1 MKIDQIKKEFPI
13 FDEKIQNN
21 DLVYLDSA
29 NSSQKPKI
37 VIDRIN
43 EFYTKQ
49 FSNVGRSVHYLAV
62 AATNMYENTRSSVQK
77 YINAEDKN
85 EIVFTKG
92 ATEALN
98 LVANTLGQK
107 YLEEGDEVIITELEH
122 HSNYVPWHFL
132 RKSKN
137 IKINFAEINEFG
149 EVPIENIEKL
159 ITAKTKIIA
168 VNHLSN
174 VTGAI
179 LPIKEITQLAHAKGI
194 IVVVDGCQGAPH
206 LKIDVQDLDC
216 DFYAISCHKM
226 YGPTGL
232 GILYGKKK
240 WLEELPPYQGGGG
253 MIKEV
258 KKDRI
263 SYGDLPNKYEAGTMA
278 TAQVIAF
285 DQSIKFLEKVG
296 IENIIKHEKELLKI
310 DVQDLDCDFYAISCH
325 KMYGPTGLG
334 VLYGK
339 KKWLEELPP
348 YQGGGG
354 MIKEV
359 KKDRISYG
367 DLPNKYEA
375 GTMATAQVIAFDQ
388 SIKFLEKVGIENII
402 KHEKELIEYGQ
413 EILKKNN
420 SVKLIGNPKNKGGV
434 LSFTIEG
441 VHPHDI
447 ATILDED
454 GVAIRAGH
462 HCCQILHDKL
472 GIPASARASVGIYNT
487 KEDLDQLNE
496 SINKCKKIFDL

>member
-1 MKIDQIKKEFPI
+1 VNIDKIKKEFPI

-29 NSSQKPKI
+29 NSSQKPKV
-37 VIDRIN
+37 VIDKIN

-62 AATNMYENTRSSVQK
+62 AATNLYENTRTSVQK
-77 YINAEDKN
+77 FINAKDKN

-92 ATEALN
+92 ATEAIN
-98 LVANTLGQK
+98 LVANTLGQD
-107 YLEEGDEVIITELEH
+107 YLQEGDEILITELEH

-137 IKINFAEINEFG
+137 VKINFAEINDDG
-149 EVPIENIEKL
+149 EVTLEEIEKK
-159 ITAKTKIIA
+159 ITPKTRVISIT
-168 VNHLSN
+168 HLSN

-179 LPIKEITQLAHAKGI
+179 LPVKEITKLAHSKGI

-206 LKIDVQDLDC
+206 LRLDMQDLDC

-253 MIKEV
+253 MINEV

-263 SYGDLPNKYEAGTMA
+263 SYSDLPNKYEAGTMA

-285 DQSIKFLEKVG
+285 DQSIKFLESIG
-296 IENIIKHEKELLKI
+296 IDN
-310 DVQDLDCDFYAISCH
+310 V
-325 KMYGPTGLG
+325 M
-334 VLYGK
+334 
-339 KKWLEELPP
+339 
-348 YQGGGG
+348 
-354 MIKEV
+354 
-359 KKDRISYG
+359 
-367 DLPNKYEA
+367 KYES
-375 GTMATAQVIAFDQ
+375 D
-388 SIKFLEKVGIENII
+388 
-402 KHEKELIEYGQ
+402 LIEYGQ
-413 EILKKNN
+413 ELLQRNN
-420 SVKLIGNPKNKGGV
+420 LVKLIGNPRNKGGV
-434 LSFTIEG
+434 LSFTIKG
-441 VHPHDI
+441 IHPHDI

-462 HCCQILHDKL
+462 HCCQILHEKL
-472 GIPASARASVGIYNT
+472 NITASARASVGIYNT
-487 KEDLDQLNE
+487 KDDLDKLNN
-496 SINKCKKIFDL
+496 SINNCKKIFNLK